1 MHFSGYAETVRYLYD
16 SLPMYQRIGVAAY
29 RKDLHN
35 TLRLCE
41 GLGDPHR
48 TFRSVHV
55 AGTNGKGSSS
65 HMIASVLQE
74 AGFSVG
80 LYTSPHLKSFTER
93 IRVGGHEIERE
104 AVVDFVNR
112 VWPLL
117 EEVKPSFFETTV
129 AMAFDYFRVRQVDV
143 AVIEVGLGGRLD
155 STNVIT
161 PEVSLITNIGW
172 DHMDILGSTL
182 SEIAMEKAGIIKKGV
197 PVVISERQP
206 QVERVFADKASEDGS
221 PLHFASDRFMVS
233 QHEDLTFSV
242 SDRGRP
248 VFTRL
253 SLPLKGAYQCHNVGG
268 VMQTLEVLNARRIS
282 FSREAVH
289 TGLEKVVVNTGLKG
303 RWQILGHNPLVICDT
318 AHNPD
323 GIREVVRQLG
333 LTPGG
338 RRHMVLGVVKDKDV
352 GAVLRLLP
360 TDANYYFCQ
369 AKVPR
374 ALPAVELAQVARGLG
389 LQGDSYNSVSKAVQ
403 AARSAAGRND
413 IVFIGGSTFVVAEV
427 EGL

>member
-1 MHFSGYAETVRYLYD
+1 MPFTTYTEAVRYLYD
-16 SLPMYQRIGVAAY
+16 SLPMYQRVGAVAY

-35 TLRLCE
+35 TIHLCSA
-41 GLGDPHR
+41 LGNPQNSFK
-48 TFRSVHV
+48 TVHV

-74 AGFSVG
+74 AGYQTG

-93 IRVGGHEIERE
+93 IRVGGQEIRRE

-112 VWPLL
+112 AWSLL
-117 EEVKPSFFETTV
+117 EEVRPSFFETSV
-129 AMAFDYFRVRQVDV
+129 AMAFNYFRDCQVDI

-172 DHMDILGSTL
+172 DHMDILGNTL
-182 SEIAMEKAGIIKKGV
+182 GEIAMEKAGIIKTGV

-206 QVERVFADKASEDGS
+206 EVEHVFADKASETGCA
-221 PLHFASDRFMVS
+221 LHFASDRFKVR

-242 SDRGRP
+242 IDRGRP

-253 SLPLKGAYQCHNVGG
+253 SLPLRGAYQCHNLGG
-268 VMQTLEVLNARRIS
+268 VMQTLEVLIARGIS
-282 FSREAVH
+282 VSREAVR
-289 TGLEKVVVNTGLKG
+289 TGLERVLVNTGLKG
-303 RWQILGHNPLVICDT
+303 RWQILGHTPLIICDT
-318 AHNPD
+318 AHNPE
-323 GIREVVRQLG
+323 GMREVVRQLG
-333 LTPGG
+333 ATPGD
-338 RRHMVLGVVKDKDV
+338 RLHMVLGAVKDKDV
-352 GAVLRLLP
+352 GAMLRLLP
-360 TDANYYFCQ
+360 PDANYFFCH

-374 ALPAVELAQVARGLG
+374 ALPAVELARMAGRMGLH
-389 LQGDSYNSVSKAVQ
+389 GDSFDSVSTAVQ